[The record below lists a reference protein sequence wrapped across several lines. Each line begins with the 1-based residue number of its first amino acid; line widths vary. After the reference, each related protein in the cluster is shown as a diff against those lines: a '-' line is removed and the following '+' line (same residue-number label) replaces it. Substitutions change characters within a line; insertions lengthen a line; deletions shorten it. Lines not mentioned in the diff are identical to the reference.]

1 MCVKPVYTPPHFKPK
16 IIISRAKSK
25 KKRPFLGLWEPLS
38 GALCYRCAVHD
49 CVEITPLQASGGA
62 YGLLVGWL
70 FTLLWEMVRNS
81 GGLAR
86 WISPGDGRPS
96 TRCGNVAVVALFL
109 LANRKLYFQQVW
121 HAGSFKGL
129 KPEIVWWPG
138 KLIQNP
144 WTREL
149 TSNPPECFPS
159 VGEIAVVYPA
169 SHQRSEKQYLTI
181 PVKYL

>member
-1 MCVKPVYTPPHFKPK
+1 MV
-16 IIISRAKSK
+16 
-25 KKRPFLGLWEPLS
+25 LS
-38 GALCYRCAVHD
+38 VHD
-49 CVEITPLQASGGA
+49 CVEITPLRDSGEAQDG
-62 YGLLVGWL
+62 LVGWL

-86 WISPGDGRPS
+86 WISPGDDSPS
-96 TRCGNVAVVALFL
+96 PRCGNVAVVALFL
-109 LANRKLYFQQVW
+109 LIKRKMLFHRVRC
-121 HAGSFKGL
+121 AGSFKGL
-129 KPEIVWWPG
+129 KPEIVWWPD

-159 VGEIAVVYPA
+159 VDQIVVVYSA